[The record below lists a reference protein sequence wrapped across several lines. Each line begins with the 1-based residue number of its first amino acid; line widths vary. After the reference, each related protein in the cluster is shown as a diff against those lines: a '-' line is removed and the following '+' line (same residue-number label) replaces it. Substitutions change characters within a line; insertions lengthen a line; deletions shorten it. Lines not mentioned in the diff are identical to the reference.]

1 MHQMKEGGCYSRWA
15 YYYQNKKGSETKYF
29 SLPENGN
36 VAVLISQ
43 ILMLLLSKEQ
53 HSL

>member
-1 MHQMKEGGCYSRWA
+1 MMY
-15 YYYQNKKGSETKYF
+15 NKKGSEIKYF

-36 VAVLISQ
+36 SAVLISQ
-43 ILMLLLSKEQ
+43 TLKLLLSKEQ

>member
-1 MHQMKEGGCYSRWA
+1 MLY
-15 YYYQNKKGSETKYF
+15 NKKGSEIYLI

-36 VAVLISQ
+36 SAVLISQ
-43 ILMLLLSKEQ
+43 TLRLLLSKEQ